1 MPHKPSTIQ
10 LICRKSIRKLLN
22 IFELNIEY
30 RKFENQLKLILL
42 MCPEYEIE
50 NE

>member
-1 MPHKPSTIQ
+1 MQYKPSTIQ

-22 IFELNIEY
+22 IFE
-30 RKFENQLKLILL
+30 NQLKLILL